1 MQAAILRARLAWLP
15 KWTAERRQIAKA
27 YRTHLAGAIV
37 TVPPESDPGHVYHL
51 FPILSPERDAL
62 QARLKARG
70 IETLI
75 HYPVPIPRQ
84 PALASERPAD
94 CPAANRVCD
103 QVLSLP
109 LHPGMAPSVVE
120 EVASA
125 LHASA
130 AAS

>member
-15 KWTAERRQIAKA
+15 KWTATRRTLAAQ
-27 YRTHLAGAIV
+27 YRARLAGAAV
-37 TVPPESDPGHVYHL
+37 TVPPECDRGHVYHL
-51 FPILSPERDAL
+51 FPILAAGRDAL
-62 QARLKARG
+62 QARLKAHG
-70 IETLI
+70 VETLI

-84 PALASERPAD
+84 PALAPEAPSD
-94 CPAANRVCD
+94 CPVTDRVCA

-109 LHPGMAPSVVE
+109 LHPGMTSTAVD

-130 AAS
+130 TAL